1 MNCYQIKCVIT
12 PKMWLFYKRG
22 RPIRPK
28 SREKQLLKQ
37 ALEMAIELS
46 DEEMREGDGD
56 PWALKTGADDK
67 MIPRTKRTKQT
78 ILA

>member
-1 MNCYQIKCVIT
+1 
-12 PKMWLFYKRG
+12 
-22 RPIRPK
+22 
-28 SREKQLLKQ
+28 
-37 ALEMAIELS
+37 MAIELS

-56 PWALKTGADDK
+56 PWALKTGANDK